1 MRVKRVELALDEA
14 TGMEMSAIGCLL
26 MVAQF
31 IAEQQPDH
39 ADVLRNVARAL
50 IAQIPEE
57 RLNDIVRFAADVVRG
72 EIERGQPNA
81 GKVH

>member
-1 MRVKRVELALDEA
+1 MRVKRVELALDET
-14 TGMEMSAIGCLL
+14 TGMQMAAVGCLL

-31 IAEQQPDH
+31 IADERPDH
-39 ADVLRNVARAL
+39 ANVLRKVARAL
-50 IAQIPEE
+50 IAQVPEE
-57 RLNDIVRFAADVVRG
+57 RLHDIVRFAADVVRG